1 LHPRSDDVH
10 HFGGISCQ
18 FVKLFHLCNL
28 AEVYILTEVNL
39 QAFEHL
45 NKTLPNVSTSLAEF
59 DQSTQ
64 GFAFEQNFFFLLLFL
79 QRLGEFQ
86 NVDLFIH
93 AEDVLKADASVVKAV
108 FFG

>member
-1 LHPRSDDVH
+1 M
-10 HFGGISCQ
+10 
-18 FVKLFHLCNL
+18 
-28 AEVYILTEVNL
+28 
-39 QAFEHL
+39 